1 MEVSFVAFVAARG
14 YRTLQKKSAA
24 RNFYYFLECFLSTCF
39 RRRFY
44 SGHFLTMVPKRLCPK
59 VSSCC
64 AMSVGAEENERECD
78 LQKCRKIEI

>member
-1 MEVSFVAFVAARG
+1 MEESFVAFGAVRD

-24 RNFYYFLECFLSTCF
+24 RNFYYFLECLLSTCF

-44 SGHFLTMVPKRLCPK
+44 SGHFLTKAPKRLCPK

-64 AMSVGAEENERECD
+64 AMSVAAEENERECD
-78 LQKCRKIEI
+78 LPKSRKIEI